1 MPNLLSE
8 RIAALRK
15 ERGLTQEQLG
25 RLVGVSY
32 QAVGKWEKGGAPDV
46 ELLPV
51 LSRQLGVTIDALF
64 GMEGGAQEDPADAVG
79 RWLRGF
85 PSKERLDQ
93 FCRLVWASKKYFI
106 PDEEGEI
113 SLPVTDY
120 PETCKFAYGDGSEL
134 LQLSQIVTEGGI
146 LFDVHAEDLSFA
158 TLWSKPKGGWAQ
170 WLAPKE
176 EYRKLFSVLARP
188 GCLELMEYIYNRKI
202 GWFSTSVV
210 TKHLNMAREA
220 VEELLEALTEL
231 KLVSSMELE
240 LEEGETKVYEVTEPW
255 KLIPFLVLARTLMQ
269 CESNY
274 LRLYCAVPLFGPD
287 EIWEDAKK
295 GCAGQTAAKISPE
308 TK

>member
-1 MPNLLSE
+1 MSNILSE

-46 ELLPV
+46 ELLPI

-64 GMEGGAQEDPADAVG
+64 GMEGGEQEDPADAVG

-93 FCRLVWASKKYFI
+93 FCRLVWSSKQYFL
-106 PDEEGEI
+106 PDEDGEI
-113 SLPVTDY
+113 NLPITDY
-120 PETCKFAYGDGSEL
+120 PESCKFAYGDGSEL
-134 LQLSQIVTEGGI
+134 LQLSQIVAEGGI
-146 LFDVHAEDLSFA
+146 FFDVHAEDLSFV
-158 TLWSKPKGGWAQ
+158 TLWPKPKGGWTK

-176 EYRKLFSVLARP
+176 EYRRLFALLAKP

-202 GWFSTSVV
+202 GWFSASVV
-210 TKHLNMAREA
+210 TKHLQMTREA
-220 VEELLEALTEL
+220 VEELLEDLAGLRL
-231 KLVSSMELE
+231 LSSMELE
-240 LEEGETKVYEVTEPW
+240 LEDGETNVYQVAEPW
-255 KLIPFLVLARTLMQ
+255 KLIPFLMLARTLMQ

-274 LRLYCAVPLFGPD
+274 LRLYDEMPLFEPD
-287 EIWEDAKK
+287 EKWEEAQKDVP
-295 GCAGQTAAKISPE
+295 PE
-308 TK
+308 QQREHP